1 MPEITS
7 LFVTRLYRARLNDLA
22 KKKVDYDELL
32 SPDLRDGMADDDEA
46 GQEWCEANGYPG
58 YTSYASL
65 NDPAHAFATLGH
77 PGRLA
82 VFRLLMRFAPQGV
95 RPTEIA
101 AALGLKP
108 NTLSHHL
115 ADLTASGLVRRH
127 GRAGRCIYAV
137 DLDATEALIG
147 YLALDVGPRAARPA
161 APLLAPRKDA
171 AMRDTDFDVLF
182 ICSGNSARSIFAE
195 ALLRDLGKGKF
206 QAFSAGPAPN
216 TELNPFA
223 LEVLRR
229 NGHDMAGL
237 RSKHIRIP
245 AARSIVMDFVFTVCD
260 TAAAEE
266 CPPWPGQ
273 PITGHWGLPDP
284 VKATGTDAEKAL
296 VFAQTYAALRRRIAA
311 FVELPFDSLSRLS
324 LQSRVDA
331 IGADPLDKRLT
342 PCPASP

>member
-1 MPEITS
+1 MEKN
-7 LFVTRLYRARLNDLA
+7 RA
-22 KKKVDYDELL
+22 
-32 SPDLRDGMADDDEA
+32 SHG
-46 GQEWCEANGYPG
+46 
-58 YTSYASL
+58 
-65 NDPAHAFATLGH
+65 FATLGH

-101 AALGLKP
+101 AALGLKQ

-115 ADLTASGLVRRH
+115 ADLTASGLVQVERQ
-127 GRAGRCIYAV
+127 GRSLLYSV
-137 DLDATEALIG
+137 DLDVTEGLIG
-147 YLALDVGPRAARPA
+147 YLALEVGRARPDLLS
-161 APLLAPRKDA
+161 PFLAPHKDA
-171 AMRDTDFDVLF
+171 IAMKDTDFDVLF

-206 QAFSAGPAPN
+206 QAFSAGTRPN

-229 NGHDMAGL
+229 NGHDVTGL
-237 RSKHIRIP
+237 RSKHISEFQQPGAI
-245 AARSIVMDFVFTVCD
+245 AMDFVFTVCD

-284 VKATGTDAEKAL
+284 VKAVGTDAEKAL
-296 VFAQTYAALRRRIAA
+296 VFTQTYGALRRRMAA
-311 FVELPFDSLSRLS
+311 FIELPFESLSRIAI
-324 LQSRVDA
+324 QARVDR
-331 IGADPLDKRLT
+331 IGLGADTQPKG
-342 PCPASP
+342 

>member
-1 MPEITS
+1 MEPNSAT
-7 LFVTRLYRARLNDLA
+7 
-22 KKKVDYDELL
+22 
-32 SPDLRDGMADDDEA
+32 
-46 GQEWCEANGYPG
+46 
-58 YTSYASL
+58 
-65 NDPAHAFATLGH
+65 HAFATLGH

-101 AALGLKP
+101 QALGLKQ

-115 ADLTASGLVRRH
+115 ADLTTSGLVTARRQ
-127 GRAGRCIYAV
+127 GRSLFYAV
-137 DLDATEALIG
+137 DLDATEGLIG
-147 YLALDVGPRAARPA
+147 YLALDVGRARPD
-161 APLLAPRKDA
+161 LLAPLVSARKDA
-171 AMRDTDFDVLF
+171 SPMTAAHPDTDFDVLF

-206 QAFSAGPAPN
+206 QAFSAGIRPN
-216 TELNPFA
+216 TALNPFV

-229 NGHDMAGL
+229 NGHDVAGL
-237 RSKHIRIP
+237 RSKHVSEFQQP
-245 AARSIVMDFVFTVCD
+245 GSIEMDFVFTVCD

-284 VKATGTDAEKAL
+284 AKAVGTDAEKAL

-311 FVELPFDSLSRLS
+311 FVELPFESLSRMS
-324 LQSRVDA
+324 LQARVDA
-331 IGADPLDKRLT
+331 IGTDTEEKA
-342 PCPASP
+342 

>member
-1 MPEITS
+1 MEHA
-7 LFVTRLYRARLNDLA
+7 RAI
-22 KKKVDYDELL
+22 
-32 SPDLRDGMADDDEA
+32 
-46 GQEWCEANGYPG
+46 
-58 YTSYASL
+58 
-65 NDPAHAFATLGH
+65 HAFATLGH

-82 VFRLLMRFAPQGV
+82 VFRLLMRFAPRGV

-115 ADLTASGLVRRH
+115 ADLSACGLVQVERR
-127 GRAGRCIYAV
+127 GRSLFYAV
-137 DLDATEALIG
+137 DLDTTEDLIG
-147 YLALDVGPRAARPA
+147 YLAFDIGRARPD
-161 APLLAPRKDA
+161 LLAAIVPKEPP

-206 QAFSAGPAPN
+206 QAFSAGTRPN

-223 LEVLRR
+223 LEVLQR
-229 NGHDMAGL
+229 NGHDISGL
-237 RSKHIRIP
+237 RSKHISEFQQP
-245 AARSIVMDFVFTVCD
+245 GAAVMDFVFTVCD

-284 VKATGTDAEKAL
+284 VKASGSDTERAL

-311 FVELPFDSLSRLS
+311 FVELPFDSLGRLS
-324 LQSRVDA
+324 MQARVDA
-331 IGADPLDKRLT
+331 IGTDALAAEKG
-342 PCPASP
+342 